1 MVDRVET
8 VVVGKREVRFL
19 IDQQADHVVL
29 AFADGVV
36 QGGVAFGILE
46 VKWEGVGF
54 AEVKRRRARV
64 AASKFVG
71 FMWRMRG
78 ARVHAYPRF

>member
-36 QGGVAFGILE
+36 KGGVAFGILE
-46 VKWEGVGF
+46 VKWEGVSFSERSSG
-54 AEVKRRRARV
+54 EGPELRPVNL
-64 AASKFVG
+64 
-71 FMWRMRG
+71 
-78 ARVHAYPRF
+78 